1 MKMKQNV
8 TFLPSSFL
16 IWPMVYE
23 KYIKMLKL
31 TVADSD
37 DDGGKMTISYMEV
50 EVSWQKVFL

>member
-1 MKMKQNV
+1 MKQNV

-37 DDGGKMTISYMEV
+37 DDGGKMTIPYMEV